1 MGESMREPTFLIL
14 SALAD
19 QPRHG
24 YAIMAE
30 TAILSDGAVKLQAG
44 TLYAALERLTAEGLV
59 AIAHE
64 EVVDGRHRRYL
75 SLTDLGRAALRT
87 EAEQRRRVAER
98 ALRRL
103 SGPTSAVTS

>member
-1 MGESMREPTFLIL
+1 MREPTFLIL

-30 TAILSDGAVKLQAG
+30 AAILSDGAVTLQAG
-44 TLYAALERLTAEGLV
+44 TLYAAVERLTTEGLIAV
-59 AIAHE
+59 ARE

-75 SLTDLGRAALRT
+75 ALTLRGREALRA
-87 EAEQRRRVAER
+87 EAEQRRRVADR

-103 SGPTSAVTS
+103 SGSTTAVTS